1 MIKIIR
7 PCLGLSIL
15 AAIICIARAGSAVAF
30 DTNSENLSSSDA
42 TAGFTD
48 PDDQIAPGLLQV
60 APDLQDYKETY
71 NQLTPDQSGWLFSI
85 APQR

>member
-1 MIKIIR
+1 MA
-7 PCLGLSIL
+7 LF
-15 AAIICIARAGSAVAF
+15 SAVGCGVWATRADAF
-30 DTNSENLSSSDA
+30 DTNSENLTSSDA
-42 TAGFTD
+42 TAGFRD

-60 APDLQDYKETY
+60 APDLQDYKGTY